1 MRSSKSATQH
11 GKTGETQP
19 MTNLDYS
26 PALLSR
32 VLKETKTIAL
42 VGASPDWRKASHI
55 VMKYMLSKGYDVTPV
70 NPRATNDEILGKNV
84 VASLADIEH
93 PIDMVDVFRNSEAAG
108 PITDEAITINAK
120 TVWMQLGV
128 INHAAAARAEAA
140 GLTVIM
146 DRCPKVEYSRLSGEG
161 GWMGLPSN
169 IITSKRNQRL

>member
-1 MRSSKSATQH
+1 
-11 GKTGETQP
+11 
-19 MTNLDYS
+19 MTHLDYS
-26 PALLSR
+26 PALLTR

-42 VGASPDWRKASHI
+42 VGASADWRRASHI

-70 NPRATNDEILGKNV
+70 NPRATGKEILGQPV
-84 VASLADIEH
+84 VATLADITH
-93 PIDMVDVFRNSEAAG
+93 PIDMVDIFRNSEAAG
-108 PITDEAITINAK
+108 GITDEAIAINAK
-120 TVWMQLGV
+120 TIWMQLGV
-128 INHAAAARAEAA
+128 INEAATARAEAA

>member
-1 MRSSKSATQH
+1 
-11 GKTGETQP
+11 
-19 MTNLDYS
+19 MTRLDYS
-26 PALLSR
+26 PALLAR

-70 NPRATNDEILGKNV
+70 NPRVAGEEILGARA
-84 VASLADIEH
+84 VASLSDIEH
-93 PIDMVDVFRNSEAAG
+93 PIDMVDIFRNSEAAG
-108 PITDEAITINAK
+108 AITDEAIAKKAK

-128 INHAAAARAEAA
+128 INEQAAGRAKAA

-146 DRCPKVEYSRLSGEG
+146 DRCPKVEYSRLCGEG

-169 IITSKRNQRL
+169 IITSKRNKRL